1 MQSTGIITFFSVLAL
16 AFADCPP
23 PAVQNAAFTPV
34 QSSYT
39 DGENVTFTCNT
50 GYGLQG
56 SRIHYCRVSSWE
68 GSLTCYEQFCET
80 MNNPRN
86 GIIVGNPSYKI
97 GTYITFQCNT
107 GYTLKGNSQ
116 LLCRVDLKFDRNP
129 PTCDV
134 NMCTDFGVI
143 DHARIFQATDGGIEN
158 DYGSEVKVTCE
169 DPYVLDG
176 HASVFCQGDG
186 TWGPKPTCKPL
197 DCGRFD
203 GMNSSCVEDFVLL
216 DTLYYMECKTV
227 VPNTRIGAPHSTS
240 APNECE
246 KRSRKWMYSQFGCF
260 CHCKVKYN
268 KYIVKAEN
276 LDTNDYLL
284 HDTDLNWRCIKE
296 GCTKN
301 QTNALRCMDGQ
312 MEMPSCTCDANVHTG
327 EPYTTDITTKP
338 SPNDQ
343 TEHINLI
350 TKSTTYQQTHN
361 ESNLQASTTAIQQA
375 NSIANDPTTEE
386 STNNAIA
393 TGQTTTQPPNA
404 STSKSSMSEQNTNNR
419 IGTEQT
425 TIQILHSSTSKS
437 KPTAEESTN
446 NTIVI
451 RQTTMQLPNAS
462 TSNSSLVEMNTNT
475 IIVTEQSTI
484 QLLHSSTAKSS
495 MSEQNTTNR
504 IVTEQTTKHLLQSSS
519 AQSSMS
525 EPTATQ
531 FLTTDKQ
538 LPNAGSFSFGIR
550 HSSIPVLIFT
560 ICIKFVV
567 EQ

>member
-343 TEHINLI
+343 TE
-350 TKSTTYQQTHN
+350 
-361 ESNLQASTTAIQQA
+361 
-375 NSIANDPTTEE
+375 
-386 STNNAIA
+386 
-393 TGQTTTQPPNA
+393 
-404 STSKSSMSEQNTNNR
+404 
-419 IGTEQT
+419 
-425 TIQILHSSTSKS
+425 
-437 KPTAEESTN
+437 PTAEESTN